1 MEALAH
7 VKYVRMS
14 PRKVK
19 LLCDMI
25 RGKDVK
31 IATAYLMQTPKA
43 ASEPMLKLLK
53 SAVANA
59 EHNNGMD
66 VENLYVSTVVA
77 NPGPPLDP
85 KYPNGRTGQ
94 AVALNGKVEGC
105 KAKDMIGVPWLLAFA
120 LRADGWYLRSDII
133 WMKANPMPEST
144 KDRPSRCYEHIF
156 LLSKSRRYYY
166 DAAAIAEPVAASTPA
181 RMKRGFG
188 AGNKYSAD
196 IPGQK
201 HQHLN
206 DHRPNGYADEDIPQL
221 RNKRDVWQ
229 INTVPYR
236 GGHFAAFPPKLA
248 ETCLLAGC
256 PPGGVVLDPFLGSGT
271 TAAVA
276 KQLGRHYIGIELN
289 PEYCTLA
296 QKRIGGETP

>member
-77 NPGPPLDP
+77 NPGPTLNRGMPRAKGSYNRIL
-85 KYPNGRTGQ
+85 KRTTHIT
-94 AVALNGKVEGC
+94 
-105 KAKDMIGVPWLLAFA
+105 IGV
-120 LRADGWYLRSDII
+120 SE
-133 WMKANPMPEST
+133 KA
-144 KDRPSRCYEHIF
+144 
-156 LLSKSRRYYY
+156 
-166 DAAAIAEPVAASTPA
+166 
-181 RMKRGFG
+181 
-188 AGNKYSAD
+188 
-196 IPGQK
+196 
-201 HQHLN
+201 
-206 DHRPNGYADEDIPQL
+206 
-221 RNKRDVWQ
+221 
-229 INTVPYR
+229 
-236 GGHFAAFPPKLA
+236 
-248 ETCLLAGC
+248 
-256 PPGGVVLDPFLGSGT
+256 
-271 TAAVA
+271 
-276 KQLGRHYIGIELN
+276 
-289 PEYCTLA
+289 
-296 QKRIGGETP
+296 